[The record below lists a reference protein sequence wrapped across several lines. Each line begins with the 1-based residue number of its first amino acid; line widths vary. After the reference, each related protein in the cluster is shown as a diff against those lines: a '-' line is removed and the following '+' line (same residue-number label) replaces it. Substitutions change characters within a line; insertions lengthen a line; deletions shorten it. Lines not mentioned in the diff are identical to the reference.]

1 MVVICISRNT
11 DFKHHLKLEIGSKY
25 IAKNRYMGGYS
36 IHDLKDKYIG
46 GYHASQFMTLR
57 DYNLN
62 KLLDEN

>member
-1 MVVICISRNT
+1 MIVICISRNT
-11 DFKHHLKLEIGSKY
+11 DFKHHLSLEVGNKY
-25 IAKNRYMGGYS
+25 IAKENFNGYS
-36 IHDLKDKYIG
+36 IYDLKNKYIG

>member
-1 MVVICISRNT
+1 MIVICVSRNT
-11 DFKHHLKLEIGSKY
+11 DFKHHLNLELGNKY
-25 IAKNRYMGGYS
+25 IAKENFNGYS
-36 IHDLKDKYIG
+36 IYDLKNKYIG